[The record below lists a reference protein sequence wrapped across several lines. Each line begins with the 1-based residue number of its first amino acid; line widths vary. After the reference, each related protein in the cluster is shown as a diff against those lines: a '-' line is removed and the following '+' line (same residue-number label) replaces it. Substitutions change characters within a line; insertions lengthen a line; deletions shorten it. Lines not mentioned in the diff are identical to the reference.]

1 MTLANILVGL
11 ILISGLATLVV
22 LFVGVLSMARDQA
35 EETGGG
41 SRSNRLMAW
50 RVRLQLFTVLLMP
63 LWYFASRT

>member
-1 MTLANILVGL
+1 MPRHQFLRVDRRVDMEPSMTLANILFVL

-41 SRSNRLMAW
+41 SRSNYNGL
-50 RVRLQLFTVLLMP
+50 
-63 LWYFASRT
+63 